1 MIKIILGQRRGVLS
15 GIKMI
20 NKHKRQ
26 SALLLS
32 LVLLLTS
39 SIMACAEPTPSSPL
53 ITAGPASFDFS
64 ARQGGANP
72 ARQTLSLWNSGGATL
87 TWSATDSA
95 DCLILSPTS
104 GSSAEETDNIILS
117 VDISGMNAGSYAAV
131 VTISAPGAAN
141 TPQTVVVNL
150 TINPPAEGEEG
161 KVEEE
166 GRVEEE
172 VIDALDTERLLDIGY
187 NHPEK
192 VVTVEG
198 VIVRTYYAK
207 KSGGKPTF
215 LDFHDPYE
223 EYFICIIWEE
233 DRQSFV
239 EAFPPNPE
247 SYFLDKKVRVE
258 GTIDIYEGAPE
269 IVLRDPSQIWV
280 VE

>member
-1 MIKIILGQRRGVLS
+1 VLS

-72 ARQTLSLWNSGGATL
+72 ASQTLSLWNSGGATL

-95 DCLILSPTS
+95 DWLILSPTS

-187 NHPEK
+187 NHP
-192 VVTVEG
+192 
-198 VIVRTYYAK
+198 
-207 KSGGKPTF
+207 
-215 LDFHDPYE
+215 
-223 EYFICIIWEE
+223 
-233 DRQSFV
+233 
-239 EAFPPNPE
+239 
-247 SYFLDKKVRVE
+247 
-258 GTIDIYEGAPE
+258 
-269 IVLRDPSQIWV
+269 
-280 VE
+280 

>member
-1 MIKIILGQRRGVLS
+1 
-15 GIKMI
+15 MI

-39 SIMACAEPTPSSPL
+39 SIMACAGPTSSSPP
-53 ITAGPASFDFS
+53 IIKVGPASLDFS
-64 ARQGGANP
+64 AQQSGTNP
-72 ARQTLSLWNSGGATL
+72 ASQTLSLWNSGTGTL

-95 DCLILSPTS
+95 NWLILSPTS
-104 GSSAEETDNIILS
+104 GSSAGETDNLVLS
-117 VDISGMNAGSYAAV
+117 VDISGMNAGSYPAL
-131 VTISAPGAAN
+131 VTISAQGAAN

-150 TINPPAEGEEG
+150 TINPPVEEEED

-166 GRVEEE
+166 I
-172 VIDALDTERLLDIGY
+172 IDALDTEKLLDIGY

-192 VVTVEG
+192 AVTVQG
-198 VIVRTYYAK
+198 VIVRTYYAQ
-207 KSGGKPTF
+207 KSKGKPTF

-223 EYFICIIWEE
+223 GYFICIIWEE
-233 DRQSFV
+233 DRQSFI
-239 EAFPPNPE
+239 EEFPPNPE

-258 GTIDIYEGAPE
+258 GTIEIYEGAPE
-269 IVLRDPSQIWV
+269 VVLHDPSQVWI